1 MRLWSTITRITR
13 LFGNGLAAGAFFIH
27 SHHNTITNTFSLALT
42 VILTLLFVLI
52 FTLILIV

>member
-13 LFGNGLAAGAFFIH
+13 LFGNRLAAGAFFIH
-27 SHHNTITNTFSLALT
+27 IHHNTITNTFSLALT